1 VPQITE
7 TEIKDIK
14 DLMIGLDKKID
25 AVALQL
31 NAVDKKVD
39 DIRSDLRV
47 VDTRLIEVEKKIEKQ
62 DSCLWWF
69 IGVIL
74 TASLATIFKLL
85 AFPNP

>member
-1 VPQITE
+1 MPEITE
-7 TEIKDIK
+7 TGIKDIR

-62 DSCLWWF
+62 DSRLWWF